1 VGEPFQTMTKT
12 EPFRRGYRIATG
24 TGILLLITLA
34 PLAGCSLAVGAGA
47 TAGVA
52 ASQERGLG
60 GAIKDTTI
68 NTEIAKNW
76 INFSPDLFVETSA
89 DVHEG
94 RVLLTGTVSNPQ
106 VRLDAVRLAWQADGV
121 RQMINE
127 IQVTNE
133 GGVADFAQDS
143 WITGQLRAK
152 ITFDTHVLAIN
163 YSIET
168 VNGVIYLMGIAQ
180 DPAELD
186 RVIRYARNIKYVKNV
201 ISHVRIKGTP
211 IPGT

>member
-1 VGEPFQTMTKT
+1 
-12 EPFRRGYRIATG
+12 
-24 TGILLLITLA
+24 
-34 PLAGCSLAVGAGA
+34 
-47 TAGVA
+47 
-52 ASQERGLG
+52 
-60 GAIKDTTI
+60 
-68 NTEIAKNW
+68 
-76 INFSPDLFVETSA
+76 LFVETSA

>member
-1 VGEPFQTMTKT
+1 MIKIKSSQ
-12 EPFRRGYRIATG
+12 RRYLIAAHLC
-24 TGILLLITLA
+24 ILLA
-34 PLAGCSLAVGAGA
+34 FAAVPLAGCSFAVGAGA

-52 ASQERGLG
+52 AAQERGLG

-68 NTEIAKNW
+68 NAEIAKNW
-76 INFSPDLFVETSA
+76 INFSPDLFAEVSA

-94 RVLLTGTVSNPQ
+94 RVLLTGTVKDPQ
-106 VRLDAVRLAWQADGV
+106 ARLDAVRLAWQADGV

-127 IQVTNE
+127 IQVTDE
-133 GGVADFAQDS
+133 GSVADFARDS
-143 WITGQLRAK
+143 WITGQLRTK
-152 ITFDTHVLAIN
+152 ITFDKEILAIN

-168 VNGVIYLMGIAQ
+168 VNGTIYLMGIAQ
-180 DPAELD
+180 DRAELD
-186 RVIRYARNIKYVKNV
+186 RVIRYARNIKHVKNV

>member
-1 VGEPFQTMTKT
+1 MTKIKSSIRLYLIT
-12 EPFRRGYRIATG
+12 ARLGA
-24 TGILLLITLA
+24 LLLISFI

-52 ASQERGLG
+52 AAQERGLG
-60 GAIKDTTI
+60 GAIKDTAI
-68 NTEIAKNW
+68 NAEIAKNW
-76 INFSPDLFVETSA
+76 INFSPDLFVEISA

-94 RVLLTGTVSNPQ
+94 RVLLTGTVSDPQ
-106 VRLDAVRLAWQADGV
+106 ARLDAVRLAWQADGV

-133 GGVADFAQDS
+133 GGVADFARDS
-143 WITGQLRAK
+143 WITGQLRTK
-152 ITFDTHVLAIN
+152 ITFDKEVLAIN

-168 VNGVIYLMGIAQ
+168 VNGIIYLMGIAQ
-180 DPAELD
+180 DKAELD